1 MATRKP
7 TSKAVRTKRRPVDV
21 TGRPTWPDGVTLT
34 PKPGRKPAAKAPEA
48 DASGEDES
56 TSDGGE

>member
-7 TSKAVRTKRRPVDV
+7 TSKAASKPVRTKRRPVDV

-34 PKPGRKPAAKAPEA
+34 PKRGRKPAAPT
-48 DASGEDES
+48 SGEDES